1 MSYISSVPWCT
12 PLGRHCCRLGFA
24 VIIFISQCVYFYF
37 FYHPY
42 SSNGCLTVYSINTFQ
57 VCCMHLSDNMLSV
70 CLIVL
75 TWWLCVAS
83 IVEGCSRS
91 ALVSKCYIC
100 CFYFC
105 VGDPLPWVFPVCVG
119 RPIALGLPCLCTPAI
134 WLPHSNGYTKYLSTV
149 PTYTSTGSKGRGD
162 QPTSLIEKMQPQTT
176 YDCIYVHTYVHNV
189 RTCPQVCL
197 L

>member
-1 MSYISSVPWCT
+1 MSCLSAVMSCLSAVMSCLSAVMSCLSSAMSYISSVPWCT

-57 VCCMHLSDNMLSV
+57 VCCMHLSDNLLSV

-105 VGDPLPWVFPVCVG
+105 VGDPLPWVFPVCVLQ
-119 RPIALGLPCLCTPAI
+119 PSDCPTVMDILLLMYCT
-134 WLPHSNGYTKYLSTV
+134 YLH
-149 PTYTSTGSKGRGD
+149 
-162 QPTSLIEKMQPQTT
+162 
-176 YDCIYVHTYVHNV
+176 IY
-189 RTCPQVCL
+189 RQ
-197 L
+197 